1 MHHPLRISIVQSS
14 IVWENPPQA
23 IRELEVLLLSELRE
37 DTDLI
42 IFCEMFTTGFTM
54 NTTGMGELMDG
65 PCIQWMKKLA
75 ATRKCAVCGSLI
87 IFENHQYFNR
97 FVFVHPDGKIDHYDK
112 AHLFNLANEGEY
124 YTAGKSKTLID
135 YRNWKIMPFI
145 CYDLRFP
152 VWLRNTE
159 EADLMIFVAQFPE
172 RRRLAFT
179 SLLPARAIENVCFV
193 AGVNALGR
201 DGNDMIYSGD
211 SNVWDYEGHHMGHD
225 TYNKPGIWTFT
236 LSKEKLHAFR
246 KAYPFLRDRDKFILE
261 Q

>member
-1 MHHPLRISIVQSS
+1 MRQFDH
-14 IVWENPPQA
+14 
-23 IRELEVLLLSELRE
+23 
-37 DTDLI
+37 
-42 IFCEMFTTGFTM
+42 
-54 NTTGMGELMDG
+54 
-65 PCIQWMKKLA
+65 
-75 ATRKCAVCGSLI
+75 
-87 IFENHQYFNR
+87 FENHQYFNR

-201 DGNDMIYSGD
+201 DGNDMIYCGD
-211 SNVWDYEGHHMGHD
+211 SNVWDYEGHRMGHD

-236 LSKEKLHAFR
+236 LSKENYMPLEKHTLFSATAINLFWNNKPKYHILAFCLIY
-246 KAYPFLRDRDKFILE
+246 KMLPI
-261 Q
+261 